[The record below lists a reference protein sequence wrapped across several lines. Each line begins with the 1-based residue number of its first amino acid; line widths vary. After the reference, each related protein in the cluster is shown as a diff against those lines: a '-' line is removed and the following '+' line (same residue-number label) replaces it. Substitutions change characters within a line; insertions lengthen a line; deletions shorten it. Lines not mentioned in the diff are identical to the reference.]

1 MPRRELLELF
11 AVLLDGCDTR
21 RELAVSSG
29 LNNVKLQSDREPEAG
44 GAAVGV
50 PFISDAKQ
58 TEPSLPQPQ

>member
-21 RELAVSSG
+21 REPAVSSG
-29 LNNVKLQSDREPEAG
+29 LNVKLQSGRGPEAG
-44 GAAVGV
+44 GAVGV

>member
-1 MPRRELLELF
+1 MARRELLELF

-21 RELAVSSG
+21 REPAVSSG
-29 LNNVKLQSDREPEAG
+29 LNVKLQSGRGPAVG